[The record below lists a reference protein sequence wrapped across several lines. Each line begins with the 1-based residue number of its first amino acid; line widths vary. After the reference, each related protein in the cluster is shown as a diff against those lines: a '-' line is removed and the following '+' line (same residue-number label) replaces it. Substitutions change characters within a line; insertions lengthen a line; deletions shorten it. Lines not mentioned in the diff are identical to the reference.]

1 MILQPGDVAPSFEAY
16 DQHGELHELEDY
28 EGEWLV
34 LYFYPED
41 GTSGCTKEA
50 CNFRDNLTE
59 IQKNAV
65 LLGVSADTL
74 ESHKEFAE
82 KHSLDYP
89 LLVDTEKEMIEAYG
103 ADGLLFPKRV
113 TFLISPEGMIE
124 KVYKEVDPETHA
136 TEILNDLRILTT
148 D

>member
-28 EGEWLV
+28 EGEWVV
-34 LYFYPED
+34 LYFYPKD
-41 GTSGCTKEA
+41 GTSGCTTEA
-50 CNFRDNLTE
+50 CNFRDNLSD

-89 LLVDTEKEMIEAYG
+89 LLVDKEKVLIEAYG
-103 ADGLLFPKRV
+103 ADGHILPKRV

-124 KVYKEVDPETHA
+124 KVYKDVDPESHA
-136 TEILNDLRILTT
+136 AEILADLRVREE
-148 D
+148 